1 MEVGSSTLPGTT
13 NKKEKKLGLRSA
25 TICIRGGISSV
36 GLEHLPCT
44 QGVKGSSPLFSTVF
58 FWGAKRDDK
67 KERSLT
73 YWTKRKE
80 YRANKKVIIEI

>member
-13 NKKEKKLGLRSA
+13 AKEIGKRE
-25 TICIRGGISSV
+25 RRGISSV

-58 FWGAKRDDK
+58 FWEAKRDDK